1 MNNGNEIRMGTPGH
15 PARSHQQFALSSYS
29 PSPEEML
36 PDVAPDDGVEFVQP
50 EPHFNPPHVSQ
61 GDGGG
66 VVSGSG
72 VVVCATMPILHV
84 PEKPRHRPSLV

>member
-1 MNNGNEIRMGTPGH
+1 MNNGNEIRLSTPGH
-15 PARSHQQFALSSYS
+15 PARSHQQSAMFSYS
-29 PSPEEML
+29 PSPEEMK

-72 VVVCATMPILHV
+72 VVVVATMPILHV
-84 PEKPRHRPSLV
+84 PVKPEAVPT